1 MRRFLLRLL
10 AEGSPLYLLSAL
22 SMLAGC
28 YTLSHALALQ
38 PGQTGK
44 LLVLLAALGAY
55 EALFVGLG
63 LFLIVRRRLERDGR
77 MLLLLEV
84 LFLVD
89 ATLLG
94 GETFSADFRTGVGV
108 SVALLMLAL
117 VKVIVVV
124 RWLDPGTVVS
134 ALAPALLPFSLI
146 YLTPGAYVR
155 LQELHLFGPRTVYGF
170 WWLAAL
176 AVVVQAML
184 ARQAAAE
191 KVDPAAGA
199 FRRAL
204 AIALPASLTVHLLA
218 ATWVQDVEFH
228 VAYLGPMV
236 LALGV
241 ARILLDVSWPG
252 PRWRLALPAAAVFL
266 SIDADADLTLSGA
279 WAIPVSPLRLALLAA
294 GFAYLEGYRLHR
306 GRGFAW
312 GAGLCLL
319 AAASGH
325 TVAAMA
331 SRVGWL
337 WRAVTSGGRRVFPRT
352 AEAWG
357 VVAVVMAFVLLGL
370 GAAASLVSGQGR
382 PPEPRGRRPGER
394 PA

>member
-55 EALFVGLG
+55 EALYVGLG
-63 LFLIVRRRLERDGR
+63 LFLIVRRGLERDGR

-94 GETFSADFRTGVGV
+94 GETFAADFRTGVAV

-117 VKVIVVV
+117 VKVIVIV
-124 RWLDPGTVVS
+124 RVLDPGTVVS
-134 ALAPALLPFSLI
+134 ALAPTLLPFSLI
-146 YLTPGAYVR
+146 YLTPGAYAR

-176 AVVVQAML
+176 AVVVQATL
-184 ARQAAAE
+184 ARQAAE

-218 ATWVQDVEFH
+218 ATWVHDVEFH

-252 PRWRLALPAAAVFL
+252 PRWRLALPAAAALL
-266 SIDADADLTLSGA
+266 SINADADLTLSGP
-279 WAIPVSPLRLALLAA
+279 WVIPASPLRLVLLAA
-294 GFAYLEGYRLHR
+294 GFAYLEGYRLYR
-306 GRGFAW
+306 ERGFAW

-331 SRVGWL
+331 ARVGWL

-370 GAAASLVSGQGR
+370 GAAASLVSGRGR
-382 PPEPRGRRPGER
+382 EPEPRGRRPGER

>member
-10 AEGSPLYLLSAL
+10 AEGSPLYRLSAL

-94 GETFSADFRTGVGV
+94 GESFSADFRTGVAI
-108 SVALLMLAL
+108 SVALLLLAL
-117 VKVIVVV
+117 VKVIVIV
-124 RWLDPGTVVS
+124 RVLDPGTVIS
-134 ALAPALLPFSLI
+134 ALAPTLLPFALI
-146 YLTPGAYVR
+146 YLTPGGCLR

-218 ATWVQDVEFH
+218 ATWVHDLEFH

-252 PRWRLALPAAAVFL
+252 PRWRLALPAAAALL
-266 SIDADADLTLSGA
+266 SINADADLTLSGP

-294 GFAYLEGYRLHR
+294 GLAYLEGYRLYR
-306 GRGFAW
+306 ERGFAW

-331 SRVGWL
+331 ARVGWL

-382 PPEPRGRRPGER
+382 QPEPRGRRPGER

>member
-10 AEGSPLYLLSAL
+10 ADGSPLNLLSAL

-28 YTLSHALALQ
+28 YTLSHALALR

-44 LLVLLAALGAY
+44 VLVLLAALGAY

-94 GETFSADFRTGVGV
+94 GESFAADFRTGVAV
-108 SVALLMLAL
+108 SAVLLMLAL
-117 VKVIVVV
+117 VKVIVIV
-124 RWLDPGTVVS
+124 RALDPGTVVS
-134 ALAPALLPFSLI
+134 ALAPTLLPFSLI

-184 ARQAAAE
+184 ARQAAE

-204 AIALPASLTVHLLA
+204 AIALAASLTVHLLA
-218 ATWVQDVEFH
+218 ATWVHDLEFH

-241 ARILLDVSWPG
+241 ARIVLDVSWPG
-252 PRWRLALPAAAVFL
+252 PRWRLALPAAAILL
-266 SIDADADLTLSGA
+266 SIAADADLTLSGP

-325 TVAAMA
+325 SVAAMA
-331 SRVGWL
+331 SRVGLL

-370 GAAASLVSGQGR
+370 GAAASLVSGQR
-382 PPEPRGRRPGER
+382 QQTEPRGRRPGER

>member
-1 MRRFLLRLL
+1 MRRFLLRLA

-63 LFLIVRRRLERDGR
+63 LFLIVRRGLERDGR

-94 GETFSADFRTGVGV
+94 GETFAADFRTGVAV
-108 SVALLMLAL
+108 SVALLILAV
-117 VKVIVVV
+117 VKVIVIV
-124 RWLDPGTVVS
+124 RVLDPGTVVS
-134 ALAPALLPFSLI
+134 ALAPTLLPFSLI
-146 YLTPGAYVR
+146 YLTPGAYAR
-155 LQELHLFGPRTVYGF
+155 LQELHLFEPRTVYGF
-170 WWLAAL
+170 WWLAAA

-184 ARQAAAE
+184 ARQAAD

-199 FRRAL
+199 FRRVL

-218 ATWVQDVEFH
+218 ATWVQDLEFR

-236 LALGV
+236 LALGA

-252 PRWRLALPAAAVFL
+252 PRWRLALPAAAVLL
-266 SIDADADLTLSGA
+266 SLDAEADLTLIGP
-279 WAIPVSPLRLALLAA
+279 WAIPLSPLRLALVAA
-294 GFAYLEGYRLHR
+294 GLAYLEGHRLHR

-325 TVAAMA
+325 SVAAMA
-331 SRVGWL
+331 DRAGWL

>member
-1 MRRFLLRLL
+1 MRRFLLRLR
-10 AEGSPLYLLSAL
+10 AEGSPFYLLSAL

-94 GETFSADFRTGVGV
+94 GESFSADFRTGVAV

-117 VKVIVVV
+117 IKVIVIV
-124 RWLDPGTVVS
+124 RVLDRGTVVS
-134 ALAPALLPFSLI
+134 ALAPTLLPFSLI

-184 ARQAAAE
+184 ARQAAE

-218 ATWVQDVEFH
+218 ATWVQDLQFR

-252 PRWRLALPAAAVFL
+252 PRWRLALPAAAVLL
-266 SIDADADLTLSGA
+266 SIGADVDLTLSGP

-319 AAASGH
+319 GAASGH

-331 SRVGWL
+331 GRVGWL
-337 WRAVTSGGRRVFPRT
+337 WRAVTSGGRRIFPRT

>member
-55 EALFVGLG
+55 EALVVALG
-63 LFLIVRRRLERDGR
+63 LFLIVRRGLERDGR

-94 GETFSADFRTGVGV
+94 GETFAADFRTGVAV
-108 SVALLMLAL
+108 SAALLVLAL
-117 VKVIVVV
+117 VKVIVIVRVV
-124 RWLDPGTVVS
+124 DRGTVVS
-134 ALAPALLPFSLI
+134 ALAPTLLPFSLI

-155 LQELHLFGPRTVYGF
+155 LQELHLFGPRTVYAF

-176 AVVVQAML
+176 AVVMQAML
-184 ARQAAAE
+184 ARQASE

-218 ATWVQDVEFH
+218 ATWVQDLEFH
-228 VAYLGPMV
+228 FAYLGPMV

-241 ARILLDVSWPG
+241 ARILLDVAWPG
-252 PRWRLALPAAAVFL
+252 PRWRLALPAAAVLL
-266 SIDADADLTLSGA
+266 SINADADLMLSGP
-279 WAIPVSPLRLALLAA
+279 WAMPVSPLRLALLAA

-312 GAGLCLL
+312 GAGVCLL

-331 SRVGWL
+331 ARVGWL
-337 WRAVTSGGRRVFPRT
+337 WRAVTSGGRRIFPRT

-357 VVAVVMAFVLLGL
+357 VVAVVMAFVLLAL
-370 GAAASLVSGQGR
+370 GAAASLVSGPGSAAR
-382 PPEPRGRRPGER
+382 ARRPSPR
-394 PA
+394 

>member
-1 MRRFLLRLL
+1 MRRFLLRLR
-10 AEGSPLYLLSAL
+10 AEGSPFYLLSAL

-94 GETFSADFRTGVGV
+94 GESFAADFRTGVAV

-117 VKVIVVV
+117 IKVIVIV
-124 RWLDPGTVVS
+124 RVLDRGTVVS
-134 ALAPALLPFSLI
+134 ALAPTLLPFSLI

-155 LQELHLFGPRTVYGF
+155 LQELHFFGPRTVYGF

-184 ARQAAAE
+184 ARQAAE
-191 KVDPAAGA
+191 KVDPVAGA

-218 ATWVQDVEFH
+218 ATWVQDLEFH

-252 PRWRLALPAAAVFL
+252 PRWRLALPAAAVLL
-266 SIDADADLTLSGA
+266 SIGADVDLTLSGP

-319 AAASGH
+319 GAASGH

-331 SRVGWL
+331 ARVGWL
-337 WRAVTSGGRRVFPRT
+337 WRAVASGGRRVVPRT

-370 GAAASLVSGQGR
+370 GAAASLVSGQGQQ
-382 PPEPRGRRPGER
+382 PGPRGRRPGER

>member
-55 EALFVGLG
+55 EALYVGLG
-63 LFLIVRRRLERDGR
+63 LFLIVRRGLERDGR

-94 GETFSADFRTGVGV
+94 GETFAADFRTGVAV
-108 SVALLMLAL
+108 SAALLILAL
-117 VKVIVVV
+117 VKVIVIV
-124 RWLDPGTVVS
+124 RVLDRGTVIS
-134 ALAPALLPFSLI
+134 ALAPTLLPFSLI
-146 YLTPGAYVR
+146 YLTPGAYAR

-176 AVVVQAML
+176 AVVVQALL
-184 ARQAAAE
+184 ARQAAE

-218 ATWVQDVEFH
+218 ATWVQDLEFH

-252 PRWRLALPAAAVFL
+252 PRWRLALPAAAVLL
-266 SIDADADLTLSGA
+266 SIDADADLMLSGP

-325 TVAAMA
+325 TVTAMFA
-331 SRVGWL
+331 RVGWL
-337 WRAVTSGGRRVFPRT
+337 WRAVSSGGRRVVPRT

-370 GAAASLVSGQGR
+370 GAAASLVSGRGR
-382 PPEPRGRRPGER
+382 EPEPRGRRPGER

>member
-1 MRRFLLRLL
+1 MRRFLLRLV

-55 EALFVGLG
+55 EALVVGLG

-94 GETFSADFRTGVGV
+94 GETFAADFRTGVLV
-108 SVALLMLAL
+108 SAALLVLAL
-117 VKVIVVV
+117 VKVIVIV
-124 RWLDPGTVVS
+124 RVLDPATVVS
-134 ALAPALLPFSLI
+134 ALAPTLLPFSLI
-146 YLTPGAYVR
+146 YLTPGAYAR

-170 WWLAAL
+170 WWLAAA

-184 ARQAAAE
+184 ARQAA
-191 KVDPAAGA
+191 KNVDPAAGP

-204 AIALPASLTVHLLA
+204 AIALPASVAAHLLA
-218 ATWVQDVEFH
+218 ATWVHDLEFH
-228 VAYLGPMV
+228 VAYLGPIV

-252 PRWRLALPAAAVFL
+252 PSWRLALPAAAALL
-266 SIDADADLTLSGA
+266 SINADADLTLSGPS
-279 WAIPVSPLRLALLAA
+279 AIPVSPLRLVLLAA

-312 GAGLCLL
+312 GAGLCVL

-331 SRVGWL
+331 STVGWL
-337 WRAVTSGGRRVFPRT
+337 WRAVTSGGRKVFPRT

-382 PPEPRGRRPGER
+382 QPAPRGRRPGEGT
-394 PA
+394 A